1 MHADGELVY
10 EKYDQTFFEY
20 VNENPLVIDETDI
33 TLDSELA
40 PKFKTIMRNFLMVF
54 KVVLDKNVGHDTVMA
69 DQLLVIGDR
78 GKIMGFNCYRCLVDD
93 FIIDYRSLATVVHP
107 IHDQTFYLTEDHR
120 RKLKEEYGIMPW
132 TFVQKLGEA
141 VFIPAGCPHQV
152 CNLKSCIKVALDFVS
167 PENVG
172 ECIRLTEEFRVL
184 PENHRAKE
192 DKLEIKKMMLH
203 AVKTAL
209 CDLGR
214 ITGVPSGV
222 VNEEDLEG
230 GEKPIRRGRKTGG
243 QKDKQRKG
251 SKREMED
258 PVAGSSK
265 DAKDSDAEDPKEPEK
280 LITYIRK
287 SGHQSAKQGRGRKRR
302 NDVAESSED
311 PRQKEKVK
319 LQDNADK
326 VEGGGIGQSRGMD
339 VEVKGE
345 VISDYSIKKSPDAG
359 KVSDQEHN
367 QNAEDPKQKE
377 KVKFED
383 KADNLEGGGIGESRG
398 MDVEV
403 KGVVVSDYSIKK
415 APDAGE
421 VSDQEHDQNAEDPK
435 QKETVKLEDKADNLE
450 GGGIGGS
457 RGMDVEVKREVISDY
472 SIKKSPDA
480 GEVSDQE
487 HDQNA
492 EDPRPK
498 ERVKLEDKAE
508 NLEWRNWGK

>member
-1 MHADGELVY
+1 MARRD
-10 EKYDQTFFEY
+10 
-20 VNENPLVIDETDI
+20 
-33 TLDSELA
+33 
-40 PKFKTIMRNFLMVF
+40 FLMAF
-54 KVVLDKNVGHDTVMA
+54 KIALDKNVGHDTVTA
-69 DQLLVIGDR
+69 DQLLVVGDR
-78 GKIMGFNCYRCLVDD
+78 LKIMGFNCYRCSDED
-93 FIIDYRSLATVVHP
+93 FIINYTSLATVVHP
-107 IHDQTFYLTEDHR
+107 IHDQTFYLTEDHK

-152 CNLKSCIKVALDFVS
+152 RNLKSCIKVALDFVY

-230 GEKPIRRGRKTGG
+230 GEKPKRRGRKTGG
-243 QKDKQRKG
+243 QKDKQQKG

-319 LQDNADK
+319 LEDNADK
-326 VEGGGIGQSRGMD
+326 V
-339 VEVKGE
+339 
-345 VISDYSIKKSPDAG
+345 
-359 KVSDQEHN
+359 
-367 QNAEDPKQKE
+367 
-377 KVKFED
+377 
-383 KADNLEGGGIGESRG
+383 EGGGIGESRG

-457 RGMDVEVKREVISDY
+457 RGMDVEVKLGGDF
-472 SIKKSPDA
+472 
-480 GEVSDQE
+480 
-487 HDQNA
+487 
-492 EDPRPK
+492 
-498 ERVKLEDKAE
+498 
-508 NLEWRNWGK
+508 